1 MKQTILLCGAAAAVG
16 LTFAGCHSPV
26 SREIRALG
34 VQSEA
39 SERSCTLR
47 RNGNFITIY
56 PGSLR
61 ANFNGGWVHL
71 VEPAQRTEGKSGVY
85 SLSEANL
92 KKVVAPLLNRE
103 VAPAK
108 PVRMILID
116 PGHGGSETGATGAK
130 HQEKTLNFALA
141 QKIRDE
147 LVKRGF
153 TVKMT
158 RDTDKDVSLDAR
170 GNLSGTLKADLFI
183 SVHHNAAGNRTGTGV
198 ETFAMTPDGCR
209 STGGGA
215 VPKQATLSNRYDGA
229 NLNLAQEIQSRLVK
243 ATGGPDR
250 GVKFARFRVLVKAHC
265 PAVLVE
271 AGFITTPKEEL
282 AIADPARQRKVAA
295 AVADGVEAF
304 NRRTAAMK
312 K

>member
-47 RNGNFITIY
+47 KNGNFITIY

-170 GNLSGTLKADLFI
+170 G
-183 SVHHNAAGNRTGTGV
+183 
-198 ETFAMTPDGCR
+198 
-209 STGGGA
+209 STG
-215 VPKQATLSNRYDGA
+215 
-229 NLNLAQEIQSRLVK
+229 
-243 ATGGPDR
+243 
-250 GVKFARFRVLVKAHC
+250 
-265 PAVLVE
+265 
-271 AGFITTPKEEL
+271 
-282 AIADPARQRKVAA
+282 
-295 AVADGVEAF
+295 
-304 NRRTAAMK
+304 RTNSDC
-312 K
+312 